1 MEEYS
6 ECAEYSE
13 SEKIE
18 AALLAR
24 VLGNENPTEVSW
36 ETVKSKVKIGVLMSV
51 ACYLGNGPMAYS
63 RLLTIMDDDNSVAV
77 KLLDSGRHYD
87 IYDNWTDWTKE
98 IGDRSPSEFFHMCA
112 KKSWRD

>member
-1 MEEYS
+1 ME
-6 ECAEYSE
+6 EYSE

-18 AALLAR
+18 AALIAR
-24 VLGNENPTEVSW
+24 VLGKENPTEIPW
-36 ETVKSKVKIGVLMSV
+36 ETVKLKVKIGVLMSA
-51 ACYLGNGPMAYS
+51 ACYLVENGPMVYS

-98 IGDRSPSEFFHMCA
+98 IGDRSPSEFFHLCA
-112 KKSWRD
+112 KKSWRG